1 MPPPLYG
8 AHCLATVRR
17 DVDAPGAPVVGVDV
31 AGHEAAGL
39 EDAHLSGD
47 GGGVE
52 MQLPSEAVDT
62 ARSEAVQ
69 GAQREVAGP
78 IDLLVQGTLAAE
90 CLQVPNELQ
99 ELEFDNLQVVCHSD
113 AFIHQP
119 IGTRDAHLH
128 SVRPCFPLANS
139 ARTPQARVGGATNV
153 TRAREVVATA
163 GE

>member
-52 MQLPSEAVDT
+52 MQLPGEAVDT

-99 ELEFDNLQVVCHSD
+99 EFVLDNAQVVGHVST
-113 AFIHQP
+113 FIDRLDST
-119 IGTRDAHLH
+119 GDAHVH
-128 SVRPCFPLANS
+128 SL
-139 ARTPQARVGGATNV
+139 RV
-153 TRAREVVATA
+153 
-163 GE
+163 